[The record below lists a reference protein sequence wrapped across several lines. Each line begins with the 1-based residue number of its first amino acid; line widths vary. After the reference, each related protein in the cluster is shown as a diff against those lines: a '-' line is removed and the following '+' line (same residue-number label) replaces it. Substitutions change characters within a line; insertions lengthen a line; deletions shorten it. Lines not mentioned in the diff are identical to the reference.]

1 MAGDAEAQPFIKRK
15 PLSGDQT
22 TGPQPDHNSH
32 SSAPPEAASTRS
44 GSGSGSEKPKQT
56 AVVADAQPKGA
67 KTQSIA
73 KAWVWEAASYLL
85 ALAAL
90 VAIIVTLKTQDR
102 KPLPKWPRLITINS
116 LVSVFTSIL
125 KASMIMPIAEG
136 IGELKWLWFSQPR
149 LLNDMDHFD
158 EASRGPEG
166 SLKLLFRLPKALLPC
181 LGAAITICALAIDP
195 FTQQII
201 QYYSCLEPGNDLAQI
216 RRSNNYTL
224 AGVNANDYQYDL
236 DGPMTATLYEGL
248 LNPPANATSSISTLC
263 PTGNC
268 TFSHSDGI
276 TYHSIAMCVE
286 ITDISNKIKGPSG
299 ESSDSLDW
307 TYTLP
312 SGLTTG
318 GPQDS
323 GVVMTTITVPT
334 TGGSIADSLDLPL
347 FEFQALVLNF
357 TGASGD
363 DVPPAWAYNA
373 KLHPCIK
380 AYGSSKIVKSVLKED
395 VVSSVHLPFVSE
407 TEQNAYFSLAG
418 NFPAR
423 ADVDC
428 SAVKTPQ
435 GKKTVRTYTASN
447 GQHILDNYE
456 YGRNAPHQYYDPAC
470 TYQFGAGPTDAIPP
484 ILEGF
489 FGEKWSE
496 SSSIY
501 AQPQPNNL
509 TWEGYGQYT
518 VNGDIWLQNLYANG
532 TSNLSSVMKTMQGLA
547 NAMTAA
553 MRSRGEGDAAE
564 GTAYVTQTCVRVEWG
579 WLALDAT
586 LVVLT
591 FVFLAATVW
600 QSRRAMG
607 AGSSTAG
614 RVRGAWKSSS
624 LPLLW
629 SGLDEEVKRKLES
642 FYTIDEMEELGRSLH
657 LRLER
662 RTDQMGLHLQVDEK

>member
-1 MAGDAEAQPFIKRK
+1 MAESQPFIKRK
-15 PLSGDQT
+15 PVSST
-22 TGPQPDHNSH
+22 STPQ
-32 SSAPPEAASTRS
+32 APPGENAHGGAPSNTAVSSNES
-44 GSGSGSEKPKQT
+44 GTTIEKPGPKT
-56 AVVADAQPKGA
+56 ATATGHVKGA
-67 KTQSIA
+67 KRPSLA
-73 KAWVWEAASYLL
+73 KSWAWEVSSFML
-85 ALAAL
+85 ALVAL

-102 KPLPKWPRLITINS
+102 KPLPKWPSLITINS
-116 LVSVFTSIL
+116 LVSVFTAIL

-166 SLKLLFRLPKALLPC
+166 SLKLLFRVPKALLPC
-181 LGAAITICALAIDP
+181 LGALITICALAVDP
-195 FTQQII
+195 FTQGII
-201 QYYSCLEPGNDLAQI
+201 QYYSCLEPGTGLAQI
-216 RRSNNYTL
+216 SRSNNYTL
-224 AGVNANDYQYDL
+224 AGPNANDYQYDL
-236 DGPMTATLYEGL
+236 DGAMTATLYEGL
-248 LNPPANATSSISTLC
+248 LNPPANATSSISTSC

-268 TFSHSDGI
+268 TFSNTEGI
-276 TYHSIAMCVE
+276 MYHSIAMCVE
-286 ITDISNKIKGPSG
+286 IIDISNKIKGPPRG
-299 ESSDSLDW
+299 SDSLDW

-323 GVVMTTITVPT
+323 NVVMTTMTVPT
-334 TGGSIADSLDLPL
+334 TGGSIADSLYLPL
-347 FEFQALVLNF
+347 FQFQALVLNF

-363 DVPPAWAYNA
+363 EVPPAWAYNA

-380 AYGSSKIVKSVLKED
+380 AYGGSNISQSVLEEE
-395 VVSSVHLPFVSE
+395 VMSSIHLPYVSE
-407 TEQNAYFSLAG
+407 TGQDAYFSLAG
-418 NFPAR
+418 NYSAQQKLDCLPA
-423 ADVDC
+423 
-428 SAVKTPQ
+428 KTPQ
-435 GKKTVRTYTASN
+435 GSKTVRTYTAAN

-470 TYQFGAGPTDAIPP
+470 TYLFDAGPTNAIPFV
-484 ILEGF
+484 LQGF

-501 AQPQPNNL
+501 KQPGPNNV
-509 TWEGYGQYT
+509 TWEGYGPT
-518 VNGDIWLQNLYANG
+518 VVDGDLWLQNLYANG
-532 TSNLSSVMKTMQGLA
+532 TSNMTSVTKVMQGLA

-553 MRSRGEGDAAE
+553 IRSRGEGDAAE
-564 GTAYVTQTCVRVEWG
+564 GTAYVAQTCVRVEWA

-607 AGSSTAG
+607 TGTSAASRA
-614 RVRGAWKSSS
+614 RGAWKSSS

-629 SGLDEEVKRKLES
+629 SGLDEELKRKLEG
-642 FYTIDEMEELGRSLH
+642 FYTVEEMEELGKTLRV
-657 LRLER
+657 RLEKR
-662 RTDQMGLHLQVDEK
+662 ADQMGLHLGVEEK